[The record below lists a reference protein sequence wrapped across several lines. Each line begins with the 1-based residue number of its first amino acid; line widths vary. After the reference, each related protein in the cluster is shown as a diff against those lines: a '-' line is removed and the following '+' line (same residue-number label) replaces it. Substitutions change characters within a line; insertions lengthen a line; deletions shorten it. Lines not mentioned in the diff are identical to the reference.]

1 MAKTAKKQAVAVK
14 RSSKKSPAK
23 RTEKAG
29 GAGML
34 PGIWE
39 HPESLFSRLAQ
50 MRSDMDSVF
59 ESMTRGLGFP
69 QFRFPQIG
77 MPKFAGSTMADVR
90 FEVSE
95 SDKAFEVVAELPGL
109 DEKDV
114 EVTLAN
120 GLLTVRGEKQ
130 DTREQ
135 TGKNFVV
142 SERRYGSFERSFR
155 VPEGIDE
162 SKVTSRF
169 ENGVLTLS
177 LPKLEA
183 VQARTTRKIEIKNT

>member
-1 MAKTAKKQAVAVK
+1 MAKPAKKQAVAVK
-14 RSSKKSPAK
+14 RSSKKVPAK
-23 RTEKAG
+23 RMARG

-50 MRSDMDSVF
+50 MRSDMDSMF
-59 ESMTRGLGFP
+59 ELMTRGLGFP
-69 QFRFPQIG
+69 QFRLPQIE
-77 MPKFAGSTMADVR
+77 MPKFAESTIADVR

-109 DEKDV
+109 EEKDV

-120 GLLTVRGEKQ
+120 SLLTVRGEKQ

-135 TGKNFVV
+135 TEKDFVV

-162 SKVTSRF
+162 DKVASRF
-169 ENGVLTLS
+169 ENGVLTLT

-183 VQARTTRKIEIKNT
+183 VQARTPRKIEIKKA